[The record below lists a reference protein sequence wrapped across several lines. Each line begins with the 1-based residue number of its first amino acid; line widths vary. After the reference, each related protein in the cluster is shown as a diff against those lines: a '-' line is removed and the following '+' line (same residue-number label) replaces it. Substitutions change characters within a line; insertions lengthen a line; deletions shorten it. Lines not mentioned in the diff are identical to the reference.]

1 MVLKRY
7 LYIIVKGILIIK
19 NKKMKNLV
27 KVFVKLDNLYKGG
40 IVFVLTVIA
49 PLVVVV
55 TIDLIRNGSNML

>member
-40 IVFVLTVIA
+40 IVFMLTVIA